1 MSADAERRIVERWV
15 DGFWDGTGSGSTR
28 RVLPDGCIDFVFDL
42 DRGSGWVVGPMTR
55 AAVCAVPRGH
65 RYFGVRFLPGRAAAW
80 IDAKANELLDRD
92 ADFDELSVA
101 GAAELAE
108 ALARARDFAQRR
120 ALVAR
125 FLQRAPARHRSVD
138 PRVERATR
146 LLAHAEETAS
156 IAALSAE
163 LGLGERQLERLF
175 HEHVGLRPKLFARVL
190 RLQRAVTLV
199 RRPLKNQA
207 ELAALAGYADEPH
220 LLREFRALSGVTPR
234 ALWAELDVGFLQ
246 DGVAGAS

>member
-1 MSADAERRIVERWV
+1 MSAQAERRIVERWV
-15 DGFWDGTGSGSTR
+15 DGLWQATGRGTAR
-28 RVLPDGCIDFVFDL
+28 RILPDGCIDFVFDL

-55 AAVCAVPRGH
+55 AAVCAVPPGH

-80 IDAKANELLDRD
+80 IDAKASELLDRD
-92 ADFDELSVA
+92 AEFDELAVT
-101 GAAELAE
+101 GATELAE
-108 ALARARDFAQRR
+108 QLARARDLAQCR

-125 FLQRAPARHRSVD
+125 FLERPRARHRSVD
-138 PRVERATR
+138 PRVERATQ
-146 LLAHAEETAS
+146 LLSHTEETTS

-190 RLQRAVTLV
+190 RLQRAVALS

-207 ELAALAGYADEPH
+207 ELAARAGYADEPH

-246 DGVAGAS
+246 DGVAPGS